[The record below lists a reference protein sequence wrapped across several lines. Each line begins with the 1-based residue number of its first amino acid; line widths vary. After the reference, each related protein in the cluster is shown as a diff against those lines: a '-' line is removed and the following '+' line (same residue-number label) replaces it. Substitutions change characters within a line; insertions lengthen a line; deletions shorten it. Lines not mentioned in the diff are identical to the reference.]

1 MMKGQKKGQPPKF
14 KISDMY
20 EDQLLKMLASGH
32 TYYEMG
38 EAINL
43 EMENVESYM
52 RQYRKKYGAIN
63 SAHLIHILHTLGKLN
78 NG

>member
-1 MMKGQKKGQPPKF
+1 
-14 KISDMY
+14 
-20 EDQLLKMLASGH
+20 MLASGH